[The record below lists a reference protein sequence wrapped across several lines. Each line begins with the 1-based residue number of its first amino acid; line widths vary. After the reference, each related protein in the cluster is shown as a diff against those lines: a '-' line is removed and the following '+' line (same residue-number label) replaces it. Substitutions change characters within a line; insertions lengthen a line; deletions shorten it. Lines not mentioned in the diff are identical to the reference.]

1 MKTGLSKPLKTG
13 LSKPLVSGFLFS
25 GSSKPLETGLS
36 NPLKT
41 GSSKPLES
49 GFIIFSLCSL
59 HERDCYIPGVRVVL
73 LCGEHFACFVKIL
86 KLQKQ
91 LF

>member
-1 MKTGLSKPLKTG
+1 MVFFLVVHLSPWK
-13 LSKPLVSGFLFS
+13 LVYL
-25 GSSKPLETGLS
+25 

-59 HERDCYIPGVRVVL
+59 HEIDCYIPGVRVVL